1 MYADDNTP
9 YVYVLETEKVIKLL
23 EKNVDTLLDWFSD
36 NFLNTYEN
44 VTLKIKN
51 ETITNSCN
59 EKLPSILLDNKF
71 DFDEHVTSLWRK
83 ASLKLSGFARVEH
96 NLNLA
101 QRTSI
106 TNEFIFS
113 QFFIAGN

>member
-51 ETITNSCN
+51 
-59 EKLPSILLDNKF
+59 
-71 DFDEHVTSLWRK
+71 
-83 ASLKLSGFARVEH
+83 
-96 NLNLA
+96 
-101 QRTSI
+101 
-106 TNEFIFS
+106 
-113 QFFIAGN
+113 

>member
-71 DFDEHVTSLWRK
+71 DFDEDVTSL
-83 ASLKLSGFARVEH
+83 
-96 NLNLA
+96 
-101 QRTSI
+101 
-106 TNEFIFS
+106 
-113 QFFIAGN
+113 